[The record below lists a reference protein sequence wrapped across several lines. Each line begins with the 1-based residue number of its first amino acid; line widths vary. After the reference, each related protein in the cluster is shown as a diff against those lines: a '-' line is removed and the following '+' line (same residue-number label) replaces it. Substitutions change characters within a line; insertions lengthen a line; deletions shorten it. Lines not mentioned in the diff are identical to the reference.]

1 MKVLIISDIHG
12 DYKTLC
18 DILNKESFDK
28 LIILGDLLEYGIY
41 TISSNNQI
49 LNEIKKYKNK
59 LVLIKGNCDYM
70 IDYNK
75 FDLCAHEEISLTIN
89 KHIVTFSHGHI
100 YNNINLPSYHG
111 DIFISGHT
119 HVPSIERNNNI
130 IFANPGSLGKP
141 RYGLNK
147 SYMIFENNSL
157 IVKTING
164 SKIKSLQI

>member
-1 MKVLIISDIHG
+1 MRVLIISDIHG
-12 DYKTLC
+12 DYKTLF

-75 FDLCAHEEISLTIN
+75 FDLCAHEEISL
-89 KHIVTFSHGHI
+89 
-100 YNNINLPSYHG
+100 
-111 DIFISGHT
+111 
-119 HVPSIERNNNI
+119 I
-130 IFANPGSLGKP
+130 IIL
-141 RYGLNK
+141 
-147 SYMIFENNSL
+147 
-157 IVKTING
+157 
-164 SKIKSLQI
+164 